1 MGKKMFVILV
11 IMMSFSLIGII
22 LIQAYFINNS
32 LINEEKQFTLNAK
45 RSLSAVSKQIE
56 ENEIGEYYHIN
67 NLYKLNEIDSRSKS
81 PDTSAIK
88 EVIIYN
94 NFKDTNETIIYR
106 NGILE
111 QSYKVPS
118 MYFRDDLDSLN
129 LKFLY
134 GQKEKKVIQ
143 NSKLDNNQN
152 NATEKS
158 FKTFNSL
165 DVVTKKLFRDL
176 IQDIL
181 KDIPIYKRLN
191 ADQVTTLLDKNL
203 KASGINIDFEFAIFQ
218 KGLATNI
225 QSENFEIDTASTLA
239 VPIFSSNN
247 SQSDY
252 TLLVNFPNR
261 AKFLLSTIL
270 KVIVLSIVFTLIIIL
285 AYSSA
290 IYQLLKQKKISQI
303 KTDFINNMTHEFK
316 TPIATINLALDA
328 IKNPKIISDQ
338 EKVIRYSNIIRDE
351 NKRMHTQV
359 ENVLRIS
366 RLDNNQLD
374 IRKEFVDMHDL
385 IQDAVNHV
393 QLIVDSRQ
401 GYIHAKLEALERSVN
416 VNISHFTNVL
426 TNILDNAIK
435 YSTEAP
441 KIDIHT
447 FNKGNNI
454 ILSISDQGSGMTKQ
468 VQKRIFEKF
477 YREHSGDVH
486 NVKGHGLGL
495 AYVKRII
502 REHDAEIAVESE
514 KGKGSTFSI
523 VMPLNP
529 K

>member
-1 MGKKMFVILV
+1 MGKKMFVVLV

-45 RSLSAVSKQIE
+45 RSLSAVSKEIE
-56 ENEIGEYYHIN
+56 DNEIGEYYHIN
-67 NLYKLNEIDSRSKS
+67 NLYKLNEIDRSSKT

-88 EVIIYN
+88 EIIIYN

-118 MYFRDDLDSLN
+118 MYFKDDIDSLN

-134 GQKEKKVIQ
+134 GQKEKKIIQ

-152 NATEKS
+152 TATEKS

-165 DVVTKKLFRDL
+165 DEVTKKLFKDL

-181 KDIPIYKRLN
+181 KDIPIYRRL
-191 ADQVTTLLDKNL
+191 DVDEVSYLLDKNL
-203 KASGINIDFEFAIFQ
+203 KASGININFEFAIFQ
-218 KGLATNI
+218 KGLQTNI
-225 QSENFEIDTASTLA
+225 QSENFEINTASTLA
-239 VPIFSSNN
+239 VPIFNN
-247 SQSDY
+247 SLGKSSY

-261 AKFLLSTIL
+261 AKFLLSTII
-270 KVIVLSIVFTLIIIL
+270 KVIVLSIIFTLIIIL

-328 IKNPKIISDQ
+328 IKNPKIINDQ
-338 EKVIRYSNIIRDE
+338 EKVVRYTNIIRDE
-351 NKRMHTQV
+351 NKRMNTQV

-374 IRKEFVDMHDL
+374 MRKEYVDMHDIL
-385 IQDAVNHV
+385 KDAIHHV

-401 GYIHAKLEALERSVN
+401 GYIRSKLDALERSVN
-416 VNISHFTNVL
+416 INVSHFTNVL

-435 YSTEAP
+435 YSNDAP
-441 KIDIHT
+441 KIDINT
-447 FNKGNNI
+447 YNKGNNI
-454 ILSISDQGSGMTKQ
+454 ILSISDQGSGMSKQ

-502 REHDAEIAVESE
+502 REHNAEILVESE
-514 KGKGSTFSI
+514 KGKGSKFSI
-523 VMPLNP
+523 IMPLNP